1 METEYCKWGLR
12 TNFFVGMVCESQCD
26 DDKHHVL
33 IRSNGSASLSV
44 FPSSSSVVLS
54 SVSLSVLHLNSIQSS
69 AALAVR
75 GRLRDAQREKEKQM
89 QLIQRAVWVSV
100 CDLQVS
106 TPVFLKSL
114 QADGDCALLQGIST
128 KFWIWIYVYRM
139 DGQGPTIQHLQ
150 LYTGKHVHTIMV
162 IYRL

>member
-12 TNFFVGMVCESQCD
+12 TTFFVVMVGECQCD

-33 IRSNGSASLSV
+33 IRSNGSASL
-44 FPSSSSVVLS
+44 PPSSVVLS

-89 QLIQRAVWVSV
+89 QLIQRAV
-100 CDLQVS
+100 
-106 TPVFLKSL
+106 
-114 QADGDCALLQGIST
+114 
-128 KFWIWIYVYRM
+128 
-139 DGQGPTIQHLQ
+139 
-150 LYTGKHVHTIMV
+150 
-162 IYRL
+162 